1 MKLSKVELH
10 EGGKEDKREF
20 SRFKTMTDSLKRGAV
35 AAALLFSATFAV
47 NCGPSPD
54 PQPDGS
60 GGDGGA
66 VVDGGHDSG
75 DGGSDG
81 GAGGLCAMY
90 PHGSA
95 NRAEMMGGAIVKPG
109 NNTEG
114 WLMFFKSTDG
124 TAASIGIYPDTLS
137 SPPVYYAFTGAGQ
150 TRTIPV
156 PGSTGNVNMQ
166 MCSVTS
172 QPCSVGQPQGT
183 ITGDQNCVLVIA
195 ADKPFGLP

>member
-20 SRFKTMTDSLKRGAV
+20 SRFKTMTEALKRGAV
-35 AAALLFSATFAV
+35 AAALIFSATFAV

-54 PQPDGS
+54 PHPDGG
-60 GGDGGA
+60 GGDGGSM
-66 VVDGGHDSG
+66 VDGGHDSGG

-81 GAGGLCAMY
+81 GATGLCATY
-90 PHGSA
+90 PHGSP
-95 NRAEMMGGAIVKPG
+95 NRVEMFAGTVVKPG

-114 WLMFFKSTDG
+114 WLMFFKQTDG
-124 TAASIGIYPDTLS
+124 TAASIGIYPNTLS
-137 SPPVYYAFTGAGQ
+137 SPPVYYAFTAGQ

-156 PGSTGNVNMQ
+156 PGSTGDTNMQ

-172 QPCSVGQPQGT
+172 QPCS
-183 ITGDQNCVLVIA
+183 
-195 ADKPFGLP
+195 